1 MGLLSKIKKGAEIIM
16 LVAAVINAA
25 TNVKE
30 EAESVFKKTDTN

>member
-1 MGLLSKIKKGAEIIM
+1 MLSKVKKGAALIM

-25 TNVKE
+25 TNGKE